1 MTAKW
6 TSGDVPGQHGRLAVT
21 AADHQPRF
29 HTGSAAK
36 PSRRTLPPRAAYA
49 LAALVIGLGLFAS
62 VTPSPL
68 YRTYSVLWHFSPLT
82 LTLIYATYAF
92 GVLAAL
98 LLAGGVSDDVGRRP
112 VLLAAL
118 GALMA
123 STVLFMLAD
132 SAAWL
137 FIARGL
143 QGLATGA
150 GLSAASAALLDL
162 HPRRDPAGVGLTN
175 ATAAA
180 GGIGAGA
187 LVSSSLVQL
196 GTAPRV
202 LPYVVLFVLFA
213 VAFAGA
219 YWMPEPVLARGRF
232 RLTAER
238 PSVPAVVRRPFL
250 LAALAVLSSFSI
262 GGLFFSLGP
271 QLAAHLFGSANVIVS
286 DIGIVALAG
295 SAVIAQLLTGR
306 TAPWIGTG
314 AGSIALAA
322 GMVLIVIA
330 AVTDSGAGY
339 LAGSI
344 LGGAG
349 FGAAFLGGLRALVAA
364 IPPGRRAGVMAAFYI
379 AAYASLSVPA
389 VLAGLVITHIA
400 PSSTFEVF
408 GGVVAGLALIVAF
421 ETWRTRPARMRAAAE
436 RDAVATANDIHPVTI
451 TDRHPR
457 SPRSP
462 AMNGTFT
469 ATDGVQV
476 TIHTYTA
483 PEEAG

>member
-1 MTAKW
+1 MTQPSTEQA
-6 TSGDVPGQHGRLAVT
+6 VNVT
-21 AADHQPRF
+21 AAGHQPRF
-29 HTGSAAK
+29 HTGSAAT
-36 PSRRTLPPRAAYA
+36 PGRRTLPPRAAYA

-137 FIARGL
+137 FLARGL

-162 HPRRDPAGVGLTN
+162 HPNRDPAGVGLTN

-180 GGIGAGA
+180 GGIGLGV
-187 LVSSSLVQL
+187 LVSSVLVQI
-196 GTAPRV
+196 GTLPRV
-202 LPYVVLFVLFA
+202 LPYVVLLVLFA
-213 VAFAGA
+213 LAFAGA
-219 YWMPEPVLARGRF
+219 YWMPEPIEKRGRI

-238 PSVPAVVRRPFL
+238 PSVPAVVRRPFF
-250 LAALAVLSSFSI
+250 LAALAVLSSWSI

-271 QLAAHLFGSANVIVS
+271 QLAAHLFDSSNVIVS
-286 DIGIVALAG
+286 GSGIVALAG
-295 SAVIAQLLTGR
+295 AAVVAQLPTAR
-306 TAPWIGTG
+306 TAPWIGAG
-314 AGSIALAA
+314 VGSIALAA
-322 GMVLIVIA
+322 GMVLIVFA
-330 AVTDSGAGY
+330 AARDSSAAY

-344 LGGAG
+344 LAGAG
-349 FGAAFLGGLRALVAA
+349 FGAAFLGGLRALAAA
-364 IPPGRRAGVMAAFYI
+364 IPHQHRAAVMSAFYV
-379 AAYASLSVPA
+379 AAYTSLSLPA
-389 VLAGLVITHIA
+389 VLAGVVVAHVALPT
-400 PSSTFEVF
+400 TFEIF
-408 GGVVAGLALIVAF
+408 GSVVAAIALIVAF
-421 ETWRTRPARMRAAAE
+421 EAWRTRP
-436 RDAVATANDIHPVTI
+436 T
-451 TDRHPR
+451 
-457 SPRSP
+457 SSS
-462 AMNGTFT
+462 
-469 ATDGVQV
+469 
-476 TIHTYTA
+476 
-483 PEEAG
+483 EA